1 MVDKKIMF
9 IMFPGSGVPKKKWD
23 AYYEKGTGK
32 MIKAK
37 FISKLKKMGSIYFHE
52 PLYNNL
58 YYYIKDEPE
67 KSLYDKNIDFKKEDL
82 DVEKECEKIY
92 EKIKDF
98 DGMFIPIGH
107 SMGSYFVYCFQ
118 QKYSSRCL
126 FSVVIDGSTL
136 GPIEQTFNDEKELYP
151 KIKKYEKYDDKMI
164 NKLKEKLYKNNDIKT
179 FNKLADIYVSNIFK
193 YKEITNKAEKF
204 NKPLIGFYN
213 IRIRDDKKI
222 FKENHL
228 MNVKKIKEIEHFKKY
243 NNDNNYIPITLINTS
258 HYIHHVDYAKE
269 IILKYIKEMID
280 KYSK

>member
-1 MVDKKIMF
+1 
-9 IMFPGSGVPKKKWD
+9 
-23 AYYEKGTGK
+23 
-32 MIKAK
+32 MIKAN
-37 FISKLKKMGSIYFHE
+37 FISKLKKMGSVYFYE

-58 YYYIKDEPE
+58 YYYIKNEPE

-107 SMGSYFVYCFQ
+107 SLGSYFVYCFQ

-179 FNKLADIYVSNIFK
+179 FNKLADIYTNNIFR

-204 NKPLIGFYN
+204 NKPLIAFYN

-228 MNVKKIKEIEHFKKY
+228 MNVKKIKEIEHLKIY
-243 NNDNNYIPITLINTS
+243 NNDDNYIAITLLNTS
-258 HYIHHVDYAKE
+258 HYIHHVDYSKE
-269 IILKYIKEMID
+269 IILKSIKEMID
-280 KYSK
+280 KYS